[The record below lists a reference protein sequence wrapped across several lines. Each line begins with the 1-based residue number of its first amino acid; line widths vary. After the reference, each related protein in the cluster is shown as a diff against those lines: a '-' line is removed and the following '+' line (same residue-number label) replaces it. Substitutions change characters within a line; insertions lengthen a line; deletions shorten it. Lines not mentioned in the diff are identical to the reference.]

1 MRPEGTRVYLGEEA
15 RRREALLGALARL
28 FDEAG
33 YAPVEVPALE
43 AQDPAHPLYARAF
56 KLVDKTGEVL
66 MLRSEFTTALAK
78 ALLAEGRARREG
90 RYRYAGRLWLREAT
104 AEVGRLRE
112 FTQVGVELV
121 GVSSP
126 EADAELLALAYRAL
140 EAAGVGRAVIE
151 VGLPSFVHDLLEA
164 ARLPAED
171 CEALRRAVDRKAV
184 PELADL
190 LDRFGVTGRV
200 RQAILALPDL
210 YGGPEVLAEAERVAL
225 SERAKLDLAW
235 LAEVRRRVSEVPM
248 IFDFG
253 MARRFDYYTGLTF
266 RAYTPDF
273 GLPLLGGGRY
283 DGGLL
288 PFAAG
293 FALGLERLME
303 AAA

>member
-1 MRPEGTRVYLGEEA
+1 VRPEGTRVYLGAEA
-15 RRREALLGALARL
+15 RRREALIGALNRL
-28 FDEAG
+28 FDAHG
-33 YAPVEVPALE
+33 YQPVEVPALE
-43 AQDPAHPLYARAF
+43 AQDPAHPLFDRAF

-66 MLRSEFTTALAK
+66 ALRSEFTTALAK
-78 ALLAEGRARREG
+78 ALLTEGLAEKEG
-90 RYRYAGRLWLREAT
+90 RYRYAGKLWLREAS

-126 EADAELLALAYRAL
+126 EADAELLALAFEAL
-140 EAAGVGRAVIE
+140 RVAGAGRAVIE
-151 VGLPSFVHDLLEA
+151 VGLPAFVHDLLDA
-164 ARLPAED
+164 ARLPED
-171 CEALRRAVDRKAV
+171 RCEALRRAVDKKAV
-184 PELADL
+184 PELAEL
-190 LDRFGVTGRV
+190 LARFGVKGRI
-200 RQAILALPDL
+200 REAILALPDL
-210 YGGPEVLAEAERVAL
+210 YGGEEVLAEARRHAL
-225 SERAKLDLAW
+225 SERAKLDLDW
-235 LAEVRRRVSEVPM
+235 LEAVRRRLPEVPL

-293 FALGLERLME
+293 FAMGLERLME
-303 AAA
+303 VA

>member
-15 RRREALLGALARL
+15 RRREALAGKLVRL
-28 FDEAG
+28 FDAHG
-33 YAPVEVPALE
+33 YAPAEVPALE

-66 MLRSEFTTALAK
+66 MLRSEFTTALAR
-78 ALLAEGRARREG
+78 ALAAEGLAEAEG
-90 RYRYAGRLWLREAT
+90 RYRYFGKLWLREAS

-112 FTQVGVELV
+112 FTQIGVELV

-126 EADAELLALAYRAL
+126 EADAELLALAYEAL
-140 EAAGVGRAVIE
+140 KAAGAERAVIE
-151 VGLPSFVHDLLEA
+151 VGLPAFVHDLLEA

-171 CEALRRAVDRKAV
+171 CEALRRAVDKKAV
-184 PELADL
+184 PELAAL
-190 LDRFGVTGRV
+190 LDRFGVSGRV
-200 RQAILALPDL
+200 REAILALPDL
-210 YGGPEVLAEAERVAL
+210 YGGPEVLAEAERAAL

-235 LAEVRRRVSEVPM
+235 LAEVRRRVPGVPM